1 MLDRIS
7 TTLIRIML
15 GIFMVLLSLG
25 VLLGTLGKLESPSYV
40 LALLM
45 AAGLFL
51 LGLLIWPRFRP
62 RLSLPRRRPG
72 VFLTGL
78 LLALFCFGLNLIWV
92 LNFQLE
98 PTVDFYTFYETAC
111 QLAAGEHINWLYI
124 GLFPHILG
132 YSTFLSWFFRLFGSS
147 PQVAALV
154 NVGLTTLSGVCIYL
168 LCLRWAG
175 YRAAAF
181 GFFFWSICPSK
192 LLYNSMVM
200 SEPLYTCC
208 ILLFLLLLSL
218 ACDELLSFRVRC
230 LLALPLGALCG
241 VLLLSI
247 NVVRPVATILFI
259 AFFLW
264 LFLLRGKA
272 MKDWKAWSLLA
283 LFTLAM
289 LFSYAKCSDQW
300 RRWEYLHVYEPTSSI
315 PAYNIYVGL
324 NPDSMGSYSEAD
336 MDLLW
341 NYRYDPE
348 KGSAVYAQEQM
359 LQEAKKRLTS
369 GEINFPRLFA
379 VKLAKLVG
387 SDEGGAFYAQAA
399 LSNLQFRFWSLLSNV
414 YYYLLVILCLIG
426 AAALFRRPPR
436 STVYMAP
443 LYSIGLI
450 LAHLIIEVSG
460 RYKYSL
466 IPMLIL
472 IACFSLSHL
481 RLPRFSHR

>member
-1 MLDRIS
+1 MLNRIS
-7 TTLIRIML
+7 DTLIRIML
-15 GIFMVLLSLG
+15 GIFMALLSLG
-25 VLLGTLGKLESPSYV
+25 VLLGTFGRLDSLSYV
-40 LALLM
+40 FALFL

-51 LGLLIWPRFRP
+51 LGLWLRPRFSC
-62 RLSLPRRRPG
+62 RLSSPRRPG

-78 LLALFCFGLNLIWV
+78 MLALFCFLLNLIWV
-92 LNFQLE
+92 LNFQIQ

-132 YSTFLSWFFRLFGSS
+132 YSTFLSWFIKLFGPS
-147 PQVAALV
+147 PLVAPLV
-154 NVGLTTLSGVCIYL
+154 NVGLTTVSGICIYL

-181 GFFFWSICPSK
+181 GFFFWSFCPSK

-218 ACDELLSFRVRC
+218 GCDEGFSLRVRC

-247 NVVRPVATILFI
+247 NVVRPVAMILLI

-272 MKDWKAWSLLA
+272 MKDLKGWAMLL
-283 LFTLAM
+283 LFTLAL
-289 LFSYAKCSDQW
+289 LFSYTKCSNQW
-300 RRWEYLHVYEPTSSI
+300 RLWEYIHVYEPTSSI

-324 NPDSMGSYSEAD
+324 NPDSMGSYSEED
-336 MDLLW
+336 MNLLW
-341 NYRYDPE
+341 DYRYDE
-348 KGSAVYAQEQM
+348 ENGSAMYAQEQM
-359 LQEAKKRLTS
+359 LEEAKKRLTS
-369 GEINFPRLFA
+369 GEIDFPKLFA
-379 VKLAKLVG
+379 AKLAKLLG
-387 SDEGGAFYAQAA
+387 NDEGGAFYAQSE
-399 LSNLQFRFWSLLSNV
+399 LSAGQFRFWSLASNV
-414 YYYLLVILCLIG
+414 YYYLLVFLALIG
-426 AAALFRRPPR
+426 AGSLFRRPPR
-436 STVYMAP
+436 ATVYMAP

-466 IPMLIL
+466 IPMLIIL
-472 IACFSLSHL
+472 ACFSLN
-481 RLPRFSHR
+481 RLPTLRRAHK

>member
-1 MLDRIS
+1 MLDRVS

-15 GIFMVLLSLG
+15 GIFMALLSLG

-45 AAGLFL
+45 SAGLFL
-51 LGLLIWPRFRP
+51 LGLWLWPRFSP
-62 RLSLPRRRPG
+62 RLSPRRRPG

-92 LNFQLE
+92 LNFQIE

-111 QLAAGEHINWLYI
+111 QLAAREHISWLYI

-132 YSTFLSWFFRLFGSS
+132 YSTFLSWFIKLFGQS
-147 PQVAALV
+147 PLVAPLV
-154 NVGLTTLSGVCIYL
+154 NVVLTTVSGICIYL
-168 LCLRWAG
+168 LCLRWAD

-181 GFFFWSICPSK
+181 GFFCWSICPSK

-218 ACDELLSFRVRC
+218 ACDDGLSFRVRC

-241 VLLLSI
+241 LLLLSI
-247 NVVRPVATILFI
+247 NVVRPVAMILLI

-264 LFLLRGKA
+264 LFLLRGRA
-272 MKDWKAWSLLA
+272 LKDIKRWGLLA

-289 LFSYAKCSDQW
+289 LFSFSKCSDQW
-300 RRWEYLHVYEPTSSI
+300 RLWEYIHVYESTSPI

-341 NYRYDPE
+341 EYRYDPE
-348 KGSAVYAQEQM
+348 NGSAVYAQEQM
-359 LQEAKKRLTS
+359 LEEAKKRLTS
-369 GEINFPRLFA
+369 GEIDFPKLFA
-379 VKLAKLVG
+379 VKLAKLMG
-387 SDEGGAFYAQAA
+387 NDEGGAFYAQDE
-399 LSNLQFRFWSLLSNV
+399 LSAGQFRFWSLLSNV
-414 YYYLLVILCLIG
+414 YYYLLVLLALIG
-426 AAALFRRPPR
+426 AAALFRHPPR
-436 STVYMAP
+436 STVHMAP

-472 IACFSLSHL
+472 IACFSLPHL
-481 RLPRFSHR
+481 RLPHFSHQ

>member
-1 MLDRIS
+1 MTDKLSD
-7 TTLIRIML
+7 LFIRIML
-15 GIFMVLLSLG
+15 GIFMALLSLG

-51 LGLLIWPRFRP
+51 LGLWLWPRFSP
-62 RLSLPRRRPG
+62 RLSPRRRPG

-92 LNFQLE
+92 LNFQIE

-111 QLAAGEHINWLYI
+111 QLAAGEHINWLYL

-132 YSTFLSWFFRLFGSS
+132 YSTFLSWFFKLFGSS
-147 PQVAALV
+147 TLVAALV

-175 YRAAAF
+175 YRTAAF

-218 ACDELLSFRVRC
+218 ACDDGLSFRACC

-247 NVVRPVATILFI
+247 NVVRPVAMILLI
-259 AFFLW
+259 AYFLW

-272 MKDWKAWSLLA
+272 VKDWKAWAPLA

-289 LFSYAKCSDQW
+289 LFSYSKCSDQW
-300 RRWEYLHVYEPTSSI
+300 RRWEYIHVYEPTSSI

-324 NPDSMGSYSEAD
+324 NPDSMGSYSEED

-341 NYRYDPE
+341 EYRYDE
-348 KGSAVYAQEQM
+348 ENGSAVYAQEQM
-359 LQEAKKRLTS
+359 LEEAKKRLTS
-369 GEINFPRLFA
+369 GEIDFPKLFA
-379 VKLAKLVG
+379 VKLGKLMG
-387 SDEGGAFYAQAA
+387 NDEGGAFYAQAELNA
-399 LSNLQFRFWSLLSNV
+399 GQFRFWSMLSNV

-426 AAALFRRPPR
+426 AASLFRHPLR

-472 IACFSLSHL
+472 IACFSLPHL
-481 RLPRFSHR
+481 RLPHFSHQ